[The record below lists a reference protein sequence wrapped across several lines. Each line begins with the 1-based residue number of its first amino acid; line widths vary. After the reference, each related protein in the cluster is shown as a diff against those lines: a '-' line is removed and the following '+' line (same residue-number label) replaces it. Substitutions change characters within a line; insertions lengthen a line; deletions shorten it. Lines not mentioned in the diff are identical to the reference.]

1 MVQDHDEAA
10 TEDRTRIRIAKFVAL
25 DELEDVI
32 DVKQFLSGDFQLL
45 LNDTDYAN
53 KVQKSILNFDAFWDK
68 LSIEVLVENLL
79 DHRIA
84 YWVEL
89 YK

>member
-45 LNDTDYAN
+45 LNNTDYTN